1 MSTIRT
7 RLEKWF
13 ENLAHAIYRHRI
25 LTLIIMLV
33 LSGLLIVQLPK
44 ITIDTSTEGFLH
56 EEDPALLSYNA
67 FRDQFGRDEVI
78 IIAIKPD
85 EVFDH
90 RFLKELK
97 KMHEELEDNV
107 PFLEDITSLIN
118 ARNTRGEAHELIVED
133 LLENW
138 PGDQTQLDILKSRAL
153 SNPMYKNLLLS
164 EDGRFTT
171 IVIQTHSY
179 SGMGQEVDV
188 LEEFEDHS
196 PELDE
201 NEPQAAE
208 ARGYLTD
215 DENSQVVT
223 AVKQIVK
230 KYDASDFPIYVAGTP
245 VVTHFLKR
253 AMMGDMRKFMGLA
266 LAAVALL
273 LFLMFRRIT
282 GVLLPLFIVVLSLL
296 STIVIMALTGT
307 AIKVPTQILPSF
319 LLAVGVG
326 TSVHIMAIFFQR
338 YSEKE
343 NKEEAIAYALG
354 HSGLAVVMTNVTTAS
369 GLMSFATSEVA
380 PIADIGIFAG
390 IGVLIAFVNTIILL
404 PALLALIPLR
414 TRKKN
419 NPGPQGTLMD
429 RFLTSISNFS
439 TGHPR
444 AILIASAAVICV
456 SVAFAA
462 QIRFSHHPLGWFP
475 ESNSIRVAS
484 EKLDQEMRG
493 TLSLEVVI
501 DTAREN
507 GLYDPKILNRLE
519 EAAVFLEAQT
529 YEDVFVGK
537 AWSLTTILKEINRAL
552 NENRAEF
559 YTIPQNKKL
568 IAQEFLLFENSG
580 SDDLEDVVDSQFS
593 KARFSMKG
601 PFQDAVHYA
610 ALMNTVDQY
619 FRDKFPEANITLT
632 GMMVLL
638 SKTINN
644 AIHSMAKSYIIAL
657 VVITILMVVLIGK
670 VRIGLLSMVPN
681 LMPIL
686 LMLGIIGATPIS
698 MDLFTMMVASIG
710 IGLAVDDTIHF
721 MHNFRRYYEQ
731 TGDPQLAVY
740 KTLHTTGRA
749 MLVTTIVLSIGFFI
763 FVFADMN
770 NLLNF
775 GLLTSFTILMALL
788 ADYLVAPALMV
799 LVNPKVTKISQEEA
813 VDNIS

>member
-1 MSTIRT
+1 
-7 RLEKWF
+7 
-13 ENLAHAIYRHRI
+13 
-25 LTLIIMLV
+25 
-33 LSGLLIVQLPK
+33 
-44 ITIDTSTEGFLH
+44 
-56 EEDPALLSYNA
+56 
-67 FRDQFGRDEVI
+67 
-78 IIAIKPD
+78 
-85 EVFDH
+85 
-90 RFLKELK
+90 
-97 KMHEELEDNV
+97 
-107 PFLEDITSLIN
+107 
-118 ARNTRGEAHELIVED
+118 
-133 LLENW
+133 
-138 PGDQTQLDILKSRAL
+138 
-153 SNPMYKNLLLS
+153 
-164 EDGRFTT
+164 
-171 IVIQTHSY
+171 
-179 SGMGQEVDV
+179 
-188 LEEFEDHS
+188 
-196 PELDE
+196 
-201 NEPQAAE
+201 
-208 ARGYLTD
+208 
-215 DENSQVVT
+215 
-223 AVKQIVK
+223 
-230 KYDASDFPIYVAGTP
+230 
-245 VVTHFLKR
+245 
-253 AMMGDMRKFMGLA
+253 
-266 LAAVALL
+266 
-273 LFLMFRRIT
+273 
-282 GVLLPLFIVVLSLL
+282 
-296 STIVIMALTGT
+296 
-307 AIKVPTQILPSF
+307 
-319 LLAVGVG
+319 
-326 TSVHIMAIFFQR
+326 
-338 YSEKE
+338 
-343 NKEEAIAYALG
+343 
-354 HSGLAVVMTNVTTAS
+354 
-369 GLMSFATSEVA
+369 
-380 PIADIGIFAG
+380 
-390 IGVLIAFVNTIILL
+390 
-404 PALLALIPLR
+404 
-414 TRKKN
+414 
-419 NPGPQGTLMD
+419 MD

-444 AILIASAAVICV
+444 AILVASAVVICV

-475 ESNSIRVAS
+475 QSNSIRVAT

-507 GLYDPKILNRLE
+507 GLYDPEILNRLE

-619 FRDKFPEANITLT
+619 FRDKFPDANITLT

-644 AIHSMAKSYIIAL
+644 AIRSMAKSYITAL

-799 LVNPKVTKISQEEA
+799 LVNPKIA
-813 VDNIS
+813 PPAG